1 MLSVTRVGKTREDW
15 CRYFKHVPLFDPSR
29 ALRCVVAS
37 LRLSRE
43 RTPDGLQAYD
53 GLLHAFVNASALVQ
67 GSANGQGLVQQAL
80 RAFTGVDGVAQA
92 SCAAGLFAAD
102 AAVIVASTPVEVH
115 VLDVN
120 GATRQCAKRQDSYP
134 DTRTLRIFE
143 LTPKRLHAVL
153 IPGQAGLLPDPV
165 AGKLFTPGDHR
176 GQVIDRLCAWIRKR
190 TDMPTL
196 VLVYGHTASE
206 HDSLFPEP
214 SRLAE
219 AMASPDA
226 AQAVTPASDAIA
238 AIQLEL
244 EKLSTAATNHR
255 DLVPGV
261 EEALSAVRN
270 WPAPDLYR
278 GLLQRLE
285 AAQAEQVDNS
295 VVLPLCRHLM
305 HLHDTIHQ
313 ALQERVFG
321 GELLEALDGKV
332 LSVLE
337 EHGLAPFHESGSAFN
352 PRTQEAVGQPPRNE
366 SFIMRPLRCGF
377 RRGSSVV
384 RREKVE
390 FSSVSRSLVESR
402 T

>member
-1 MLSVTRVGKTREDW
+1 
-15 CRYFKHVPLFDPSR
+15 
-29 ALRCVVAS
+29 
-37 LRLSRE
+37 
-43 RTPDGLQAYD
+43 
-53 GLLHAFVNASALVQ
+53 
-67 GSANGQGLVQQAL
+67 
-80 RAFTGVDGVAQA
+80 
-92 SCAAGLFAAD
+92 
-102 AAVIVASTPVEVH
+102 
-115 VLDVN
+115 
-120 GATRQCAKRQDSYP
+120 
-134 DTRTLRIFE
+134 
-143 LTPKRLHAVL
+143 
-153 IPGQAGLLPDPV
+153 
-165 AGKLFTPGDHR
+165 
-176 GQVIDRLCAWIRKR
+176 
-190 TDMPTL
+190 MPTL

-261 EEALSAVRN
+261 EEAALGRKELAR
-270 WPAPDLYR
+270 ADLYR

-285 AAQAEQVDNS
+285 AARRPS
-295 VVLPLCRHLM
+295 RSTTPSSCRCVG
-305 HLHDTIHQ
+305 TSCTFTTRYIR
-313 ALQERVFG
+313 LQERVFG

-337 EHGLAPFHESGSAFN
+337 EHGLARSMNQAAPSTPDPGGR
-352 PRTQEAVGQPPRNE
+352 RTTPRNE